1 MCVCVGARARVCV
14 YIYTHAGTQARSVI
28 LVSISPA
35 VFLRQSSV
43 YCGGTTESSQIYRD
57 SLEFHSRERPRINL
71 SSALPYNPNNGSVIK
86 FQRERERDGRKTVVS
101 VLRRRT
107 RLGRACPHFLA
118 LFHRESRGRCFEKGG
133 VNPVGLSSVLAIPS
147 NSISSF

>member
-86 FQRERERDGRKTVVS
+86 FQRERERREEDRGLRPTEEDAPRESVS
-101 VLRRRT
+101 VFSRAFPPRIT
-107 RLGRACPHFLA
+107 REML
-118 LFHRESRGRCFEKGG
+118 
-133 VNPVGLSSVLAIPS
+133 
-147 NSISSF
+147 